1 MDSLRHK
8 TQKRHIYVSSQSHTE
23 QLQLHLEKGQKDA
36 YARQWHR
43 IERGLRL
50 NRIRLFIEDIS
61 NEYAMNKEEKDN
73 LFLFLQKALDKKL
86 LNTLKVVHYDLTAE
100 KILSIKGLSIQRND
114 TGMLVFDL
122 DQKDGKKPRTD
133 TTRKRKKEEV
143 SAVSIPSVA
152 TGATGAT
159 TVEDKIELD
168 EEKGGE

>member
-61 NEYAMNKEEKDN
+61 NEYAMNKEEKDTSS
-73 LFLFLQKALDKKL
+73 LSSESTGQEIIEYTQGG
-86 LNTLKVVHYDLTAE
+86 TL
-100 KILSIKGLSIQRND
+100 
-114 TGMLVFDL
+114 
-122 DQKDGKKPRTD
+122 
-133 TTRKRKKEEV
+133 
-143 SAVSIPSVA
+143 
-152 TGATGAT
+152 
-159 TVEDKIELD
+159 
-168 EEKGGE
+168 